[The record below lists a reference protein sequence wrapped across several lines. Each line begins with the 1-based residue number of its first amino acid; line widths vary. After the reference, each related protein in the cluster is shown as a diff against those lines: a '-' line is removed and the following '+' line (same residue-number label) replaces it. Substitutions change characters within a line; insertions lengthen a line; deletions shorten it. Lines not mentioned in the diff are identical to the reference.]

1 MRSAASPV
9 LCESAAASGLGLS
22 APAFRG
28 RRGRAVCSARVRF
41 AGSRRPH
48 PRRGRCSRVAGG
60 RNRLW
65 GSVGPGRCR
74 PARRPAAWRAGHRD
88 CVGQSARATRPG
100 CGSVHRP
107 AHQPHPLPG
116 ARAFY
121 PCLCRGSRWRHCRP
135 GAPAPATL
143 FLIYE
148 RPGHGC
154 PFLPLAIVPV
164 TTQVDCRAPVRSF
177 SAVAAQTGGGVVYL
191 DVRLPP
197 RSLTSTATAGT
208 VATVRRSPSS
218 RLGSHGLL
226 APRAPDGGASGAM
239 LLPRDDLCG
248 TVPNALTV
256 LDRVGSDSWC
266 SDLAVGVDGW
276 WWWNAMRKG
285 RRDGQ
290 RSRHRASRRYRF
302 HAPRPGRGTIL
313 FKVIER

>member
-74 PARRPAAWRAGHRD
+74 PARRPAAWRVGHRD
-88 CVGQSARATRPG
+88 CVGQPARATRPG

-107 AHQPHPLPG
+107 GQRPSRLHG
-116 ARAFY
+116 ARASY
-121 PCLCRGSRWRHCRP
+121 PCRCRGSRWRRCCP
-135 GAPAPATL
+135 GAPASATL
-143 FLIYE
+143 FLVYE
-148 RPGHGC
+148 RRGHVC
-154 PFLPLAIVPV
+154 PCRPLAIVPV
-164 TTQVDCRAPVRSF
+164 ATHVGCRAPVPSF
-177 SAVAAQTGGGVVYL
+177 PAVAAQTGGGVVHL
-191 DVRLPP
+191 DVRLPR
-197 RSLTSTATAGT
+197 RSFKSTATAGT
-208 VATVRRSPSS
+208 LATVRRSPSS
-218 RLGSHGLL
+218 RLERHGLL
-226 APRAPDGGASGAM
+226 APRAPDGGASGATF
-239 LLPRDDLCG
+239 LPGGVLCG

-256 LDRVGSDSWC
+256 LDRVGSEFWC

-276 WWWNAMRKG
+276 RWWNALRNG

-290 RSRHRASRRYRF
+290 RFRPRASRRYRF
-302 HAPRPGRGTIL
+302 HAARPGRGTIL